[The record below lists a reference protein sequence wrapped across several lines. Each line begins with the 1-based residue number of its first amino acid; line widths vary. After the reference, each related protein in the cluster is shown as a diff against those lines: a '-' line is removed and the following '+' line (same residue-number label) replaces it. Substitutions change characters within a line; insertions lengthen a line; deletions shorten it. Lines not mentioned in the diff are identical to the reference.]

1 MRLRIIALVV
11 AISSLV
17 LISFLVPLALV
28 LRTLAADRAVSAATV
43 RAQGLSP
50 LVATLSGD
58 SLRIAVAQVNAQ
70 DHSKPIAVFLPGG
83 RVLGQPASRSADIR
97 LAATGRS
104 FVARSRAG
112 AAVLVAVQGLARGT
126 AVIRVFVPAA
136 QLRPAWAAPG
146 WSWAGSA

>member
-70 DHSKPIAVFLPGG
+70 DHEQAHRRVPARRPRARPARRRGRRTSGWPPPGAASLPGAG
-83 RVLGQPASRSADIR
+83 PVPQCSSPSRDWPVVR
-97 LAATGRS
+97 L
-104 FVARSRAG
+104 
-112 AAVLVAVQGLARGT
+112 
-126 AVIRVFVPAA
+126 
-136 QLRPAWAAPG
+136 
-146 WSWAGSA
+146 